1 MKRIAVIVAL
11 AAASLAAAQGID
23 HSYLVGG
30 AFGAASYEAYDL
42 PRDAVERTYEVGFH
56 MGGDLYRNDGHVT
69 HLVSFDYFSTQ
80 DYSGFAAI
88 KIFDFTYNLPI
99 YFTSGP
105 LRPAVCPLFGA
116 RFVTSGDGGSLGQ
129 LGILGGV
136 RYKPSPTKCIFSDV
150 FFGWRGRYGS
160 LRYEYPTEFRG
171 WKSGLVF
178 RNANTIEVFLPL
190 CIYITAALD
199 YDFYD
204 VGDTTAGFE
213 GEARKPVFSG
223 GFGPAFHF

>member
-11 AAASLAAAQGID
+11 AAAPLAAAQGGD

-30 AFGAASYEAYDL
+30 AFGAASYEAYGL
-42 PRDAVERTYEVGFH
+42 SGDAVERSYKVGFH
-56 MGGDLYRNDGHVT
+56 MGGDLYRNDGRVT

-80 DYSGFAAI
+80 DYDGVTPI

-99 YFTSGP
+99 FLTSGP
-105 LRPAVCPLFGA
+105 LRPAACPFFGA
-116 RFVTSGDGGSLGQ
+116 RFATSRDGGSLGQ

-136 RYKPSPTKCIFSDV
+136 RFKPSPTKCTFSDV
-150 FFGWRGRYGS
+150 YFGWRGRYGS
-160 LRYEYPTEFRG
+160 LSYEYPTDFRG
-171 WKSGLVF
+171 WKSGLIF
-178 RNANTIEVFLPL
+178 RNANTIEIFLPL

-204 VGDTTAGFE
+204 VGSTATGFE
-213 GEARKPVFSG
+213 GESRKPVFSG

>member
-30 AFGAASYEAYDL
+30 GFGAASYEAYTISEG
-42 PRDAVERTYEVGFH
+42 AVERSYEVGFH
-56 MGGDLYRNDGHVT
+56 MGGDFYHNDGRVT

-80 DYSGFAAI
+80 DYYGVAPI

-105 LRPAVCPLFGA
+105 LRPAVSPFFGA
-116 RFVTSGDGGSLGQ
+116 RFATSRYGGSLGQ

-136 RYKPSPTKCIFSDV
+136 RYQPSPNKCTFSDV
-150 FFGWRGRYGS
+150 YFGVRSHYGS
-160 LRYEYPTEFRG
+160 LDYERATEDRG

-178 RNANTIEVFLPL
+178 RNANTIEIFLPL

-204 VGDTTAGFE
+204 VGSAVPDFE
-213 GEARKPVFSG
+213 GETRKPVFSG
-223 GFGPAFHF
+223 GFGPAFYF

>member
-11 AAASLAAAQGID
+11 AAAPLAAAQGVD

-30 AFGAASYEAYDL
+30 AFGAGSYEAYTITGG
-42 PRDAVERTYEVGFH
+42 AVERSYEVGFH
-56 MGGDLYRNDGHVT
+56 MGGDFYRNDGRVT

-80 DYSGFAAI
+80 DYYGVAPI

-99 YFTSGP
+99 FFTSGP
-105 LRPAVCPLFGA
+105 LRPAVSPFFGA
-116 RFVTSGDGGSLGQ
+116 RFATSRDGGSAGE

-150 FFGWRGRYGS
+150 FFGWRGRYWG
-160 LRYEYPTEFRG
+160 LPYEYPTEFRG
-171 WKSGLVF
+171 WKSGLIF
-178 RNANTIEVFLPL
+178 RNANTIEILLPL

-204 VGDTTAGFE
+204 VGSTATGFE
-213 GEARKPVFSG
+213 GESRKPVFSG
-223 GFGPAFHF
+223 GFGPAFYF

>member
-30 AFGAASYEAYDL
+30 AFGAASYETYAL
-42 PRDAVERTYEVGFH
+42 VEGEVERTYEVGFH
-56 MGGDLYRNDGHVT
+56 TGGDLYRNDGRVT

-80 DYSGFAAI
+80 DFDGLTPI
-88 KIFDFTYNLPI
+88 KVFDFTYNLPI

-105 LRPAVCPLFGA
+105 LRPAVSPLFGA
-116 RFVTSGDGGSLGQ
+116 RFATSRYGGSLGQ

-136 RYKPSPTKCIFSDV
+136 RYQPSPNKCTFSDV
-150 FFGWRGRYGS
+150 YFGWRGHYGS
-160 LRYEYPTEFRG
+160 LYYERATESRG
-171 WKSGLVF
+171 WKSGLIF

-204 VGDTTAGFE
+204 VAPAAATSE
-213 GEARKPVFSG
+213 GESRKPVFSG
-223 GFGPAFHF
+223 GFGPAFYF